1 MDHAPESK
9 FQEPTDNKTRAG
21 LGKFL
26 RPNTPYDNYME
37 SQGIP
42 IYRDIGVRRVQD
54 LPRKPWKRMGG
65 SGTFIQLLGTE
76 GLWGCYVVEV
86 PGAGAL
92 NAEKHMYEEQFLVV
106 DGRGTTEVWV
116 DGNPKKLTFE
126 WQKGSIFAIPMNA
139 THRIVNATSSP
150 ALLLAGTTA
159 PNVMNIF
166 GSEDFIFNCPYQ
178 FKDRFDPSDDYYKYK
193 EEVTPDPV
201 RGLAMRQNQHHSGRY
216 GLRTA
221 DG

>member
-65 SGTFIQLLGTE
+65 NGTFIQLLGTE

-92 NAEKHMYEEQFLVV
+92 NAEKHMYEEQYP
-106 DGRGTTEVWV
+106 RRRW
-116 DGNPKKLTFE
+116 PR
-126 WQKGSIFAIPMNA
+126 
-139 THRIVNATSSP
+139 H
-150 ALLLAGTTA
+150 
-159 PNVMNIF
+159 
-166 GSEDFIFNCPYQ
+166 
-178 FKDRFDPSDDYYKYK
+178 DRSL
-193 EEVTPDPV
+193 
-201 RGLAMRQNQHHSGRY
+201 G
-216 GLRTA
+216 
-221 DG
+221 

>member
-1 MDHAPESK
+1 MDHAAEAK

-92 NAEKHMYEEQFLVV
+92 NAEKHMYEE
-106 DGRGTTEVWV
+106 
-116 DGNPKKLTFE
+116 
-126 WQKGSIFAIPMNA
+126 
-139 THRIVNATSSP
+139 
-150 ALLLAGTTA
+150 
-159 PNVMNIF
+159 
-166 GSEDFIFNCPYQ
+166 
-178 FKDRFDPSDDYYKYK
+178 
-193 EEVTPDPV
+193 
-201 RGLAMRQNQHHSGRY
+201 
-216 GLRTA
+216 
-221 DG
+221 